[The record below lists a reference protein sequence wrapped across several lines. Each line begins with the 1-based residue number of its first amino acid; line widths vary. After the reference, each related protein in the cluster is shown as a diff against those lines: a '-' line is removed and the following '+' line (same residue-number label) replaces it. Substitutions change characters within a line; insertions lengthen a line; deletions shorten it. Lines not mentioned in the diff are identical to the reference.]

1 MATKNINA
9 SWQFTK
15 DAITVAEGYS
25 VLTQGNWEALD
36 LPHTW
41 NGKDGQDGGN
51 DYHRGTCYYVK
62 NMKRE
67 EFGSEPITYIE
78 FNGANSS
85 AYTNIGATTPIII
98 PATVPPTERKTES
111 ELLSFG
117 SPEITDAIEP

>member
-67 EFGSEPITYIE
+67 EFGSEPITIL
-78 FNGANSS
+78 SL
-85 AYTNIGATTPIII
+85 
-98 PATVPPTERKTES
+98 TEQTLVHGFMLMEKKLDIMMVDTLHGE
-111 ELLSFG
+111 
-117 SPEITDAIEP
+117 

>member
-41 NGKDGQDGGN
+41 NGKDGQDGRN
-51 DYHRGTCYYVK
+51 D
-62 NMKRE
+62 
-67 EFGSEPITYIE
+67 S
-78 FNGANSS
+78 
-85 AYTNIGATTPIII
+85 
-98 PATVPPTERKTES
+98 
-111 ELLSFG
+111 
-117 SPEITDAIEP
+117 

>member
-41 NGKDGQDGGN
+41 NGKDGQD
-51 DYHRGTCYYVK
+51 VE
-62 NMKRE
+62 M
-67 EFGSEPITYIE
+67 ITT
-78 FNGANSS
+78 AVHV
-85 AYTNIGATTPIII
+85 TM
-98 PATVPPTERKTES
+98 
-111 ELLSFG
+111 
-117 SPEITDAIEP
+117 

>member
-85 AYTNIGATTPIII
+85 AWLYVNGKKLDIMMVDTLHG
-98 PATVPPTERKTES
+98 E
-111 ELLSFG
+111 
-117 SPEITDAIEP
+117 

>member
-51 DYHRGTCYYVK
+51 DYHRGTSIQPQEKKLYQRILQISYQFK
-62 NMKRE
+62 
-67 EFGSEPITYIE
+67 
-78 FNGANSS
+78 ANAVS
-85 AYTNIGATTPIII
+85 
-98 PATVPPTERKTES
+98 R
-111 ELLSFG
+111 
-117 SPEITDAIEP
+117 

>member
-41 NGKDGQDGGN
+41 NGKDGQD
-51 DYHRGTCYYVK
+51 
-62 NMKRE
+62 
-67 EFGSEPITYIE
+67 
-78 FNGANSS
+78 
-85 AYTNIGATTPIII
+85 
-98 PATVPPTERKTES
+98 RKS
-111 ELLSFG
+111 VV
-117 SPEITDAIEP
+117 